1 MVDIGLH
8 RNRRATALKRLS
20 AFGWDLRRVVGERAA
35 AWSRDKKNRIY
46 YPF

>member
-20 AFGWDLRRVVGERAA
+20 AFGWDMTGGG
-35 AWSRDKKNRIY
+35 W
-46 YPF
+46 